1 MGLYRFRLGRGMREG
16 VDAMKIAIMG
26 ATGNAGQRLVTE
38 ALSRGHSVTAI
49 SRHAGDQ
56 APREGVSW
64 VSADINDTDDMAARV
79 KGHDAVILSMPFKE
93 LDGEAVFAV
102 ARKAGVRL
110 LVVGGA
116 ASLNTEDGQ
125 VLIDTPGFPDFIK
138 VEAEPARQFLNK
150 LKAGVDF
157 DWTFLSPAMFF
168 GPGERTGTFRL
179 GEETL
184 LTAPD
189 GKSSI
194 SYEDF
199 AIAMIDEI
207 ETPKHVNTRFTV
219 GY

>member
-1 MGLYRFRLGRGMREG
+1 
-16 VDAMKIAIMG
+16 MKIAIMG

-38 ALSRGHSVTAI
+38 ATSRGHSVTGI
-49 SRHAGDQ
+49 SRSAD
-56 APREGVSW
+56 ARDAREGVTW
-64 VSADINDTDDMAARV
+64 VKADINDSDDMAAKV
-79 KGHDAVILSMPFKE
+79 AGHDAAILSMPFNG
-93 LDGEAVFAV
+93 LDASKVFEV
-102 ARKAGVRL
+102 ARKSGVWL

-116 ASLNTEDGQ
+116 ASLKTEAGD

-138 VEAEPARQFLNK
+138 VEAEPARIFLNQ

-179 GEETL
+179 GDETL
-184 LTAPD
+184 LTAED

-199 AIAMIDEI
+199 AVALIDEI
-207 ETPKHVNTRFTV
+207 ETPAHKNARFTV

>member
-1 MGLYRFRLGRGMREG
+1 
-16 VDAMKIAIMG
+16 MKIAIMG

-38 ALSRGHSVTAI
+38 ALSRGHQVTGI
-49 SRHAGDQ
+49 SRHAGTQ
-56 APREGVSW
+56 EHRAGVTW
-64 VSADINDTDDMAARV
+64 VTADINDTDDMAGKVA
-79 KGHDAVILSMPFKE
+79 GHDAVILSMPFKE
-93 LDGEAVFAV
+93 LDSEAPFAV
-102 ARKAGVRL
+102 ARKSGVWL

-116 ASLNTEDGQ
+116 ASLKTETGD

-157 DWTFLSPAMFF
+157 EWTFLSPAMFF

-179 GEETL
+179 GDETL
-184 LTAPD
+184 LTAAD

-199 AIAMIDEI
+199 AIAMLDEI
-207 ETPKHVNTRFTV
+207 ENPKHKNARFTV